1 MRGNIALFLNHVKN
15 SMNFTNNR
23 TVSLKK
29 MMALAGLFWFFF
41 LIFYLLGALT
51 FHCGEQAFTAFYVWF
66 NGSIFYPILAT
77 LLILTLIFHVVIA
90 ITRQLSNNVSSG
102 DQYKKPYPKA
112 VPRVVAW
119 SGASIILIFII
130 THSVQ
135 MLSINTVDLYSEIQ
149 NIFQRPIMWAIYG
162 LGMIAISAH
171 LHHGLSNV
179 LQTLGISSKQYKS
192 TAFIIVLLIMAG
204 YASIPLG
211 ILYAKV

>member
-1 MRGNIALFLNHVKN
+1 
-15 SMNFTNNR
+15 MNFTNNR

-29 MMALAGLFWFFF
+29 MMAIAGLFWFFF

-51 FHCGEQAFTAFYVWF
+51 FHSGEEAFTAFYVWF
-66 NGSIFYPILAT
+66 NGSIFYPVLTI
-77 LLILTLIFHVVIA
+77 LLILTITFHVFVA

-102 DQYKKPYPKA
+102 DRYKKPYPKA
-112 VPRVVAW
+112 VPRIVAW

-130 THSVQ
+130 THTVQ
-135 MLSINTVDLYSEIQ
+135 MLSINTVDLYSEIT

-162 LGMIAISAH
+162 LGMIAISTH

-179 LQTLGISSKQYKS
+179 LQTLGVSSKQHKS
-192 TAFIIVLLIMAG
+192 IAILIVLLIMVG

>member
-1 MRGNIALFLNHVKN
+1 
-15 SMNFTNNR
+15 MNFTNNR

-29 MMALAGLFWFFF
+29 MMAIAGLFWFFF

-51 FHCGEQAFTAFYVWF
+51 FHSGEEVFTAFYVWF
-66 NGSIFYPILAT
+66 SGSIFYPVLAT
-77 LLILTLIFHVVIA
+77 LLMATLAFHVVVA
-90 ITRQLSNNVSSG
+90 VTRQLSNNISSG
-102 DQYKKPYPKA
+102 DRYKKPYPKA
-112 VPRVVAW
+112 VPRIVAW

-130 THSVQ
+130 THSIQ
-135 MLSINTVDLYSEIQ
+135 MLSINTVDLYSEIS

-179 LQTLGISSKQYKS
+179 LQTLGVSSKQHKNI
-192 TAFIIVLLIMAG
+192 ALLIVLLIMAG

>member
-1 MRGNIALFLNHVKN
+1 
-15 SMNFTNNR
+15 MNFTNNR

-29 MMALAGLFWFFF
+29 MMAIAGLFWFFF

-51 FHCGEQAFTAFYVWF
+51 FHSGEQAFTAFYAWF

-77 LLILTLIFHVVIA
+77 LLILTLAFHVFIA

-102 DQYKKPYPKA
+102 ERYKKPYPKA
-112 VPRVVAW
+112 IPRIVAW

-130 THSVQ
+130 THTIQ
-135 MLSINTVDLYSEIQ
+135 MLSINSIDLYSEVQ

-162 LGMIAISAH
+162 LGMIAISTH
-171 LHHGLSNV
+171 LHHGLTNV
-179 LQTLGISSKQYKS
+179 LQTLGISSKQHKGI
-192 TAFIIVLLIMAG
+192 ALIIVLLIMAG

-211 ILYAKV
+211 VLYAKV

>member
-1 MRGNIALFLNHVKN
+1 
-15 SMNFTNNR
+15 MNFTNNR

-29 MMALAGLFWFFF
+29 MMAIAGLFWFFF

-51 FHCGEQAFTAFYVWF
+51 FHSGEEAFTAFYVWF
-66 NGSIFYPILAT
+66 NGSIFYPVLTI
-77 LLILTLIFHVVIA
+77 LLILTITFHVFVA

-102 DQYKKPYPKA
+102 DRYKKPYPKA
-112 VPRVVAW
+112 VPRIVAW

-130 THSVQ
+130 THTVQ
-135 MLSINTVDLYSEIQ
+135 MLSINTVDLYSEIN

-162 LGMIAISAH
+162 LGMIAISTH

-179 LQTLGISSKQYKS
+179 LQTLGVSSKQHKS
-192 TAFIIVLLIMAG
+192 IALLIVLLIMAG

>member
-1 MRGNIALFLNHVKN
+1 
-15 SMNFTNNR
+15 MNYTNNR

-29 MMALAGLFWFFF
+29 MMAMAGLFWFFF

-51 FHCGEQAFTAFYVWF
+51 FHSGEEAFTAFYVWF

-77 LLILTLIFHVVIA
+77 LLIATLAFHVVVA
-90 ITRQLSNNVSSG
+90 VTRQLSNNISSG
-102 DQYKKPYPKA
+102 DRYKKPYPKA
-112 VPRVVAW
+112 VPRIVAW

-130 THSVQ
+130 THTVQ
-135 MLSINTVDLYSEIQ
+135 MLSINTVDLYSEIT
-149 NIFQRPIMWAIYG
+149 NIFQRPVMWAIYG
-162 LGMIAISAH
+162 LGMIAISTH

-179 LQTLGISSKQYKS
+179 LQTLGVSSKQHKGI
-192 TAFIIVLLIMAG
+192 ALLIVLLIMAG

>member
-1 MRGNIALFLNHVKN
+1 
-15 SMNFTNNR
+15 MNFTNNL

-29 MMALAGLFWFFF
+29 MMAIAGLFWFFF

-51 FHCGEQAFTAFYVWF
+51 YHSGEEAFTAFYVWF
-66 NGSIFYPILAT
+66 NGSIFYPVLAT
-77 LLILTLIFHVVIA
+77 LLLLTLAFHVVVA
-90 ITRQLSNNVSSG
+90 ITRQLSNNISSG
-102 DQYKKPYPKA
+102 DRYKKPYPKA
-112 VPRVVAW
+112 VPRIVAW

-130 THSVQ
+130 THTVQ
-135 MLSINTVDLYSEIQ
+135 MLSINTVDLYSEIN

-162 LGMIAISAH
+162 LGMIAISTH

-179 LQTLGISSKQYKS
+179 LQTLGVSSKQHKS
-192 TAFIIVLLIMAG
+192 IALLIVLLIMAG

>member
-1 MRGNIALFLNHVKN
+1 
-15 SMNFTNNR
+15 MNFTNNR

-29 MMALAGLFWFFF
+29 MMAIAGLFWFFF
-41 LIFYLLGALT
+41 LISYLLGALT
-51 FHCGEQAFTAFYVWF
+51 FHSGEEAFTAFYVWF
-66 NGSIFYPILAT
+66 NGSIFYPVLTI
-77 LLILTLIFHVVIA
+77 LLILTITFHVFVA

-102 DQYKKPYPKA
+102 DRYKKPYPKA
-112 VPRVVAW
+112 VPRIVAW

-130 THSVQ
+130 THTVQ
-135 MLSINTVDLYSEIQ
+135 MLSINTVDLYSEIT

-162 LGMIAISAH
+162 LGMIAISTH

-179 LQTLGISSKQYKS
+179 LQTLGVSSKQHKS
-192 TAFIIVLLIMAG
+192 IALLIVLLIMVG

>member
-1 MRGNIALFLNHVKN
+1 
-15 SMNFTNNR
+15 MNFTNNR

-29 MMALAGLFWFFF
+29 MMAIAGLFWFFF

-51 FHCGEQAFTAFYVWF
+51 FHSGEEAFTAFYVWF
-66 NGSIFYPILAT
+66 NGSIFYPVLAI
-77 LLILTLIFHVVIA
+77 LLILTITFHVFVA

-102 DQYKKPYPKA
+102 DRYKKPYPKA
-112 VPRVVAW
+112 VPRIVAW

-130 THSVQ
+130 THTVQ
-135 MLSINTVDLYSEIQ
+135 MLSINTVDLYSEIT

-162 LGMIAISAH
+162 LGMIAISTH

-179 LQTLGISSKQYKS
+179 LQTLGVSSKQHKS
-192 TAFIIVLLIMAG
+192 IALLIVLLIMAG

-211 ILYAKV
+211 ILYAKL

>member
-1 MRGNIALFLNHVKN
+1 
-15 SMNFTNNR
+15 MNFTNNR

-29 MMALAGLFWFFF
+29 MMAIAGLFWFFF

-51 FHCGEQAFTAFYVWF
+51 FHSGEQAFTAFYAWF

-77 LLILTLIFHVVIA
+77 LLILTLAFHVFIA

-102 DQYKKPYPKA
+102 ERYKKPYPKA
-112 VPRVVAW
+112 IPRIVAW

-130 THSVQ
+130 THTVQ
-135 MLSINTVDLYSEIQ
+135 MLSINTIDLYSEVQ

-162 LGMIAISAH
+162 LGMITISTH
-171 LHHGLSNV
+171 LHHGLTNV
-179 LQTLGISSKQYKS
+179 LQTLGISSKQHKGI
-192 TAFIIVLLIMAG
+192 ALIIVLLIMAG

-211 ILYAKV
+211 VLYAKV

>member
-1 MRGNIALFLNHVKN
+1 
-15 SMNFTNNR
+15 MNYTNNR

-29 MMALAGLFWFFF
+29 MMAMAGLFWFFF

-51 FHCGEQAFTAFYVWF
+51 FHSGEEAFTAFYVWF
-66 NGSIFYPILAT
+66 NGSIFYPVLAT
-77 LLILTLIFHVVIA
+77 LLIATLAFHVVVA
-90 ITRQLSNNVSSG
+90 VTRQLSNNISSG
-102 DQYKKPYPKA
+102 DRYKKPYPKA
-112 VPRVVAW
+112 VPRIVAW

-130 THSVQ
+130 THTVQ
-135 MLSINTVDLYSEIQ
+135 MLSINTVDLYSEIT

-162 LGMIAISAH
+162 LGMIAISTH

-179 LQTLGISSKQYKS
+179 LQTLGVSSKQHKGI
-192 TAFIIVLLIMAG
+192 ALLIVLLIMAG